1 MRNEE
6 KIILAD
12 LSRRLNTLNEILSAN
27 SGKPIQVNHSV
38 TQERIPHPDHIIIVA
53 RAPDGQE
60 WRYPVPVTR
69 NSRSP
74 IVQIPSWTMGRPN
87 GHPPLDMYLEFH

>member
-1 MRNEE
+1 MRKDERV
-6 KIILAD
+6 ILAD

-27 SGKPIQVNHSV
+27 SGKSIQVNHSV
-38 TQERIPHPDHIIIVA
+38 TQERIPHPDHIVIVA

-60 WRYPVPVTR
+60 WRYPVSVTR

-74 IVQIPSWTMGRPN
+74 MIQVPPWTMGKPIS
-87 GHPPLDMYLEFH
+87 HPPLNMYLEFH